1 MTLQRRA
8 SWCSSHLK
16 QGTWNNGT
24 FVLRGQGTK
33 RLILFPICYSE
44 VKDPEISRAKPSSTG
59 WADSDLFYIP
69 INSWSLRSG
78 RACLLQG
85 FPGGGLFCFKELF
98 YDVMFRV
105 RDM

>member
-59 WADSDLFYIP
+59 WADSDLFYDPSTVILWVFYLH
-69 INSWSLRSG
+69 IYY
-78 RACLLQG
+78 QKDE
-85 FPGGGLFCFKELF
+85 GLGTF
-98 YDVMFRV
+98 
-105 RDM
+105 